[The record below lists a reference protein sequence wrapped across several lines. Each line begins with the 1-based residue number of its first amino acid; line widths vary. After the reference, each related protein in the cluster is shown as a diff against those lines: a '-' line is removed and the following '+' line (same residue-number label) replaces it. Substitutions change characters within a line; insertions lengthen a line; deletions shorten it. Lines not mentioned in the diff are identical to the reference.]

1 MNRKKRD
8 AVKRDGVSE
17 DLLDRLGSGLVR
29 ASAMNETEAE
39 EAASSGFLY
48 ARVRSRIKQRE
59 ERESWLVTLKVF
71 WRAVPAMALVAV
83 LAVALFLSASL
94 GAGSSEMLTD
104 ESPLDMTTEGVVF
117 ADARNISSDDVLAT
131 ILNEEEQEAAR

>member
-1 MNRKKRD
+1 MDGKQ
-8 AVKRDGVSE
+8 RDGVSE
-17 DLLDRLGSGLVR
+17 ELLDRLGSRLVR
-29 ASAMNETEAE
+29 ASAMNEAEAE
-39 EAASSGFLY
+39 EAAASGFLY

-83 LAVALFLSASL
+83 LAVALFISASL
-94 GAGSSEMLTD
+94 GAGTSDALSY

-117 ADARNISSDDVLAT
+117 ADARNISNEDVLAT
-131 ILNEEEQEAAR
+131 ILNEDEQEAAR

>member
-1 MNRKKRD
+1 MDGKKRE
-8 AVKRDGVSE
+8 GVSE
-17 DLLDRLGSGLVR
+17 ELLDRLGSKLVR
-29 ASAMNETEAE
+29 ASAMNEAEA
-39 EAASSGFLY
+39 EAASASGFLY

-83 LAVALFLSASL
+83 LAVTLFISASL
-94 GAGSSEMLTD
+94 GAGSSEVLSY

-117 ADARNISSDDVLAT
+117 ADARNISNEDVLAT
-131 ILNEEEQEAAR
+131 ILNEDEQEAAR